1 MLGIL
6 YKHFKNVQQR
16 FIVIKILRNK
26 NEGSE
31 HQTESFCRGQSV
43 GEEVRRGWFEV
54 RMSPWAQEGNR
65 SGSKPPAWSLTSCTA
80 KGSEKE
86 RREGEGF
93 PNHKRRAR
101 MLFGLS
107 LDMAAEKNCL
117 PWDSKSSSFLSL
129 LHGCTF
135 IFPTCTEKYKPRNQH
150 EKSGSIALPWV
161 PCITESK
168 IGLQG
173 WFLSLFHR
181 IPTDK
186 APPHKRSQCKITK
199 YENKLFHQEEAMR
212 THGDTHTDRSDSKK
226 FS

>member
-6 YKHFKNVQQR
+6 HKHFKNVQQR

-43 GEEVRRGWFEV
+43 GEEVRRGWLEV

-86 RREGEGF
+86 RREGKGF

-117 PWDSKSSSFLSL
+117 PWGSKSCSSLSL
-129 LHGCTF
+129 TRMYIYTSYVHWEIQAKKLTWEIWVHCFALGALHYW
-135 IFPTCTEKYKPRNQH
+135 K
-150 EKSGSIALPWV
+150 
-161 PCITESK
+161 
-168 IGLQG
+168 
-173 WFLSLFHR
+173 
-181 IPTDK
+181 
-186 APPHKRSQCKITK
+186 
-199 YENKLFHQEEAMR
+199 
-212 THGDTHTDRSDSKK
+212 
-226 FS
+226 